1 MHRLPEARQVPVVR
15 FQTGNLTTTNSY
27 LDTGPNGLPELVQVG
42 FLLNTHLN
50 GFSLCA
56 HLRFFKLPPTNV
68 LFSYYIENL
77 DDELLFV
84 LRPEL
89 KDLVIACGSSQVH
102 AIVPYTFQL
111 YRWQHICV
119 SVDLQEQILISA
131 FKFAGMDLEIKSRP
145 LKTDN
150 SDNPRILPGGRVVLG
165 QEQDTPEGGFYLDQV
180 FHAEVADFSFY
191 DGLLTEEESKSFLS
205 CAKNIDRDPLL
216 YVDEEMTIFT
226 MVGDTEVSAI
236 TEEDLCFESREFAIA
251 FPFRRNFYDSMS
263 WCNTLK
269 GYIVLPSSA
278 EENKYLH
285 DKFERFNDLC
295 VDQAHTLFYIGL
307 TGSSAGEWKRTA
319 NDEPVKWTN
328 FHSSFSQPDAFRPCA
343 TVESANGTFTWFS
356 SVCDFEKC
364 IACDFDAQPRLLLRG
379 FCPSSLFERNFY
391 LHDYVNGRPLFDGK
405 EHSRL
410 YWNSSAWVIVSRRHP
425 GIRASMV
432 MENPEEYP
440 IGLHTWEVEGDACG
454 KEKVQLQLTSCNRDE
469 FTCNNGS
476 CIAKARRCD
485 LVTDCADLSDE
496 LNCEIIHVPG
506 GYSSALPPP
515 KPAGNPVAFLFFL
528 RVLAIRE
535 INLSSFRLTLDAV
548 LSLRW
553 RDSRLLFM
561 NLQKE
566 HHANKAKDTDRLW
579 TPRISIR
586 DGIRSAV
593 DAHLQHS
600 VIYVVAEGEPAG
612 GDDAHLV
619 REETVFSGQNNS
631 LVLEQEL
638 TLTSTCQFELRM
650 YPLDSQ
656 SCSLTFIIEDLN
668 NKLGVLVKDGLGLGF
683 EGSRRLLEY
692 QLVREEVTVKLDSE
706 NVSVVQVDL
715 LFENLYGYYIGNT
728 LVPSL
733 LLITISYLTLF
744 FKIDDFQDRIM
755 VSLTSILVMATF
767 FTQTS
772 ANIPKTSYLKLIDAW
787 YVTLIS
793 TNFLVLLAAVVV
805 ENLRLDRVRLFTHV
819 VRVKA
824 SCLNQSLKL
833 LFPAVMFLI
842 ILIFLTICLLV

>member
-1 MHRLPEARQVPVVR
+1 
-15 FQTGNLTTTNSY
+15 
-27 LDTGPNGLPELVQVG
+27 
-42 FLLNTHLN
+42 
-50 GFSLCA
+50 
-56 HLRFFKLPPTNV
+56 
-68 LFSYYIENL
+68 
-77 DDELLFV
+77 
-84 LRPEL
+84 
-89 KDLVIACGSSQVH
+89 
-102 AIVPYTFQL
+102 
-111 YRWQHICV
+111 
-119 SVDLQEQILISA
+119 
-131 FKFAGMDLEIKSRP
+131 MDLEIKSRP

-205 CAKNIDRDPLL
+205 CAKNIDREPLL

-251 FPFRRNFYDSMS
+251 FPFRRNFYDSMN

-343 TVESANGTFTWFS
+343 TVESANGTFTWFT

-454 KEKVQLQLTSCNRDE
+454 KEKVS
-469 FTCNNGS
+469 
-476 CIAKARRCD
+476 
-485 LVTDCADLSDE
+485 
-496 LNCEIIHVPG
+496 II
-506 GYSSALPPP
+506 Y
-515 KPAGNPVAFLFFL
+515 
-528 RVLAIRE
+528 
-535 INLSSFRLTLDAV
+535 
-548 LSLRW
+548 
-553 RDSRLLFM
+553 
-561 NLQKE
+561 
-566 HHANKAKDTDRLW
+566 
-579 TPRISIR
+579 
-586 DGIRSAV
+586 
-593 DAHLQHS
+593 
-600 VIYVVAEGEPAG
+600 IYM
-612 GDDAHLV
+612 H
-619 REETVFSGQNNS
+619 
-631 LVLEQEL
+631 
-638 TLTSTCQFELRM
+638 
-650 YPLDSQ
+650 
-656 SCSLTFIIEDLN
+656 I
-668 NKLGVLVKDGLGLGF
+668 
-683 EGSRRLLEY
+683 
-692 QLVREEVTVKLDSE
+692 
-706 NVSVVQVDL
+706 
-715 LFENLYGYYIGNT
+715 
-728 LVPSL
+728 
-733 LLITISYLTLF
+733 
-744 FKIDDFQDRIM
+744 
-755 VSLTSILVMATF
+755 
-767 FTQTS
+767 
-772 ANIPKTSYLKLIDAW
+772 
-787 YVTLIS
+787 
-793 TNFLVLLAAVVV
+793 
-805 ENLRLDRVRLFTHV
+805 
-819 VRVKA
+819 
-824 SCLNQSLKL
+824 
-833 LFPAVMFLI
+833 
-842 ILIFLTICLLV
+842 